1 MSAEPRTW
9 AKAYRPLRPA
19 SLAVQLVLLVGAEHA
34 LYVSYDVHDA
44 RFHWATHFL
53 VGLAFAALVLLARL
67 LLTGAPGPRLLLT
80 TVLGFHLFAMLPD
93 LLFRGGVPHSRWM
106 DVFLGHV
113 AAHDLPG
120 GDGSWLVIALVC
132 LGLYAAALAAWLRAR
147 GAEAAAGMPP
157 GVGLTGMAVLRAQH
171 DPRKGGLAH
180 EEIGATDGQP
190 VVLLHGLGASSAFWR
205 PVARELA
212 GRARA
217 LVPDLLGSGSSLRLG
232 THFHLDDQAAAVV
245 RLVERHGGGRVVLA
259 AHSYGAAVAVAVARE
274 RPDLVRRLVLVA
286 PAAFADAD
294 QARQQI
300 SGRSWLARRTLDGSP
315 VADLACGTM
324 CVLRRPLTA
333 LAPRA
338 AARISPDIPA
348 DVARDSVSHVWPAY
362 RDGLTSLLQ
371 DNPLPA
377 WLADPPL
384 PTRVVL
390 AEDDSTVLAP
400 GLEALLG
407 PGVEVVRQPGT
418 HGLPLE
424 RPAEVA
430 QAILRDEEHRAPAPG
445 GGAATPDASMS

>member
-1 MSAEPRTW
+1 M
-9 AKAYRPLRPA
+9 
-19 SLAVQLVLLVGAEHA
+19 QLVLLVGAEYA
-34 LYVSYDVHDA
+34 LYVSHDVHDA
-44 RFHWATHFL
+44 QFHWATHFL

-67 LLTGAPGPRLLLT
+67 LLTGAPGPRLLLP

-93 LLFRGGVPHSRWM
+93 LLFRGGVPHYRWM

-113 AAHDLPG
+113 AAHYVPG

-132 LGLYAAALAAWLRAR
+132 LGLYVAALTAWLRAR

-171 DPRKGGLAH
+171 DPRKSGLAH
-180 EEIGATDGQP
+180 DETGTTDGQR
-190 VVLLHGLGASSAFWR
+190 VILIHGLGASSAFWR

-212 GRARA
+212 DRART
-217 LVPDLLGSGSSLRLG
+217 LVPDLLGFGSSLRLG

-245 RLVERHGGGRVVLA
+245 RLVERHGGGPVVLA

-286 PAAFADAD
+286 PAAFADAGE
-294 QARQQI
+294 ARQRI
-300 SGRSWLARRTLDGSP
+300 GDWSWIARRTMDGSP

-324 CVLRRPLTA
+324 CLLRRPMLA

-338 AARISPDIPA
+338 VVGISLDPPD
-348 DVARDSVSHVWPAY
+348 VVRDSVTYVWPAY

-390 AEDDSTVLAP
+390 AEDDATVLAAS
-400 GLEALLG
+400 LEPLLG
-407 PGVEVVRQPGT
+407 PDVKVVRRPGT
-418 HGLPLE
+418 HALPLE
-424 RPAEVA
+424 RPADVA
-430 QAILRDEEHRAPAPG
+430 RAILR
-445 GGAATPDASMS
+445 ASEDRSQSPF